1 MGEAYQLSRRG
12 KTTPAVAMSL
22 LRRLT
27 KLMNLSLL
35 CATALGT
42 FETCADAVCRSA
54 YGVTAVL
61 RGISLEGR
69 V

>member
-1 MGEAYQLSRRG
+1 MGDAHQLISRG
-12 KTTPAVAMSL
+12 ETTLAVAILL

-27 KLMNLSLL
+27 KLINFVSL

-42 FETCADAVCRSA
+42 FETCADDVCRSA